1 MQLSENMRV
10 HPWRLSFGSLIKP
23 LVLVL
28 MIAGALTLWSGKL
41 AANEV
46 PVRFGEGS
54 VHGFLELRSTEGV
67 LIASGDL
74 IQITRGPEV
83 ESRMVFHFKDGS
95 LFEETAVFTQQRVF
109 TMQRY
114 GLVERGRSFSKDT
127 EISLQRASGKYR
139 VKTKAHKDGRE
150 EIHEGTLDLPADVY
164 NGMVLTVAKNL
175 PKQGAETVHIVAFT
189 PAPRIIP
196 LELSPAGGQKVWV
209 GEFPRSTV
217 HYVIKP
223 RLGIWLRLLAKI
235 SGQMPPDSNM
245 WIATGGV
252 PVFVRFEGPL
262 ITAGPVW
269 RIDLASPR
277 WPG

>member
-1 MQLSENMRV
+1 MKRWV
-10 HPWRLSFGSLIKP
+10 
-23 LVLVL
+23 LVLV
-28 MIAGALTLWSGKL
+28 IAGALPLWPGML
-41 AANEV
+41 AANQV

-54 VHGFLELRSTEGV
+54 VHGFLELRSTEGI

-74 IQITRGPEV
+74 LQITRGPEV

-95 LFEETAVFTQQRVF
+95 LFDETVVFTQQRVF

-114 GLVERGRSFSKDT
+114 RLVERGSSFSEDT

-217 HYVIKP
+217 HYVFKP
-223 RLGIWLRLLAKI
+223 RLGIWLRLMAKL
-235 SGQMPPDSNM
+235 SGRMPPDSNV
-245 WIATGGV
+245 WIVTDGV
-252 PVFVRFEGPL
+252 PGFVRFEGAL
-262 ITAGPVW
+262 VAAGPVW